1 MSDEKKALTRVEPAV
16 PAVRRAEV
24 MQGLEAAFVAFL
36 QSKSGPGE
44 LLVPVERRVFLTVAE
59 SAEFTGLPL
68 SFLRRL
74 IADGTIKAFRAGR
87 AWRIPR
93 AELEALPR
101 KLELRETRIEELPEA
116 EANDLELNKLRRLGL
131 APMPE
136 L

>member
-1 MSDEKKALTRVEPAV
+1 MSDETKKALTRVGSPLPAT
-16 PAVRRAEV
+16 RRAEV

-36 QSKSGPGE
+36 QSKSGGDVAV
-44 LLVPVERRVFLTVAE
+44 VPVERRVFLTVSE
-59 SAEFTGLPL
+59 SVDFTGLPL

-93 AELEALPR
+93 TELEGLPQ
-101 KLELRETRIEELPEA
+101 KLALRETRIDELPEE
-116 EANDLELNKLRRLGL
+116 EARELELKKLRRLGL
-131 APMPE
+131 APPE